1 MKKSVFFALLLVIS
15 TSAACRNT
23 GYESGLYDEPDSLV
37 FANPIDSLVY
47 YMEQER
53 DEDDYI
59 EFNRVPRKIYEYL
72 MAHPD
77 FVKNSDSI
85 GHKIIAVDMKH
96 TCYGRIVAT

>member
-1 MKKSVFFALLLVIS
+1 M
-15 TSAACRNT
+15 
-23 GYESGLYDEPDSLV
+23 V

-59 EFNRVPRKIYEYL
+59 EFNRDPRKIYEYL
-72 MAHPD
+72 MTHPD

-85 GHKIIAVDMKH
+85 GHKNYRSRYETYLLWKDCGDIRLYSIIIFSLRDIITNTME
-96 TCYGRIVAT
+96 TCYIMA